1 MESSITKH
9 QKNIASL
16 IHISTFAKYL
26 FPFGNFILPLVLW
39 TSNKNDSAFVDH
51 NGKQALNFQI
61 SILIYSL
68 VLGFIAFIIA
78 LFQAWDLLDFI
89 NSLEHNKHAV
99 DFRIDHIFKFGS
111 SLMLLGVIGLIW
123 FILFIM
129 DIVCSILGAVKSN
142 EGKEYYYPITIKFIR

>member
-89 NSLEHNKHAV
+89 NILEHNKHAV

-142 EGKEYYYPITIKFIR
+142 DGKEY

>member
-1 MESSITKH
+1 M
-9 QKNIASL
+9 
-16 IHISTFAKYL
+16 
-26 FPFGNFILPLVLW
+26 
-39 TSNKNDSAFVDH
+39 
-51 NGKQALNFQI
+51 
-61 SILIYSL
+61 IYSL

-89 NSLEHNKHAV
+89 NILEHNKHAV

>member
-39 TSNKNDSAFVDH
+39 TSNKNASAFVDH

-89 NSLEHNKHAV
+89 NILEHNKHAV

-142 EGKEYYYPITIKFIR
+142 EGKEYYYHITIKFIR